1 MVPRANRYIPEG
13 RTDHVTHRGHNR
25 AYLLKCKKDRNL
37 YRSIL
42 RARLNRSRSP
52 ASLRGYCLT
61 SNHVHL
67 LPWAGS
73 KVAIANL
80 MQSPAVGSEEFV
92 RSEETTLKTAGTR
105 KR

>member
-1 MVPRANRYIPEG
+1 VPRANRYITEG
-13 RTDHVTHRGHNR
+13 RIYDFTHRCHNR
-25 AYLLKCKKDRNL
+25 AYLLKFKKDRNL

-52 ASLRGYCLT
+52 VSLRGYCLT

-92 RSEETTLKTAGTR
+92 RSVETTLKTAGTR